1 MSNETIYRNGNNYSF
16 DNKKDVSLIRN
27 LEPFGNPSEA
37 TAALMEGLKATIDQ
51 IEKRIRILAVEPAF
65 KLNENEWTVTLL
77 DRIRVRPATDGNDV
91 LYFPVEMKKI
101 IKIIKD
107 RLNGDLDRSFLIT
120 IDIDNP
126 TVLGGDV
133 PTYHK
138 ARWVLILATILHN
151 CLALASQKLDTSG

>member
-51 IEKRIRILAVEPAF
+51 IEKRIRILAVETAF

-77 DRIRVRPATDGNDV
+77 DRIRVRR
-91 LYFPVEMKKI
+91 E
-101 IKIIKD
+101 
-107 RLNGDLDRSFLIT
+107 
-120 IDIDNP
+120 
-126 TVLGGDV
+126 
-133 PTYHK
+133 
-138 ARWVLILATILHN
+138 
-151 CLALASQKLDTSG
+151 